1 MDRRD
6 LPVAVLGGTF
16 DPVHRAHLAL
26 ARLALEKLP
35 ARKLLWVPTGTP
47 PYRTPPVAGAAD
59 RLAMLRLALGGDPR
73 FAIDPRELAPGASGY
88 TYDTLCAL
96 KAEDPA
102 SDFVLVIGGDQYA
115 KRRSWHRWDDLARAF
130 RVAVAERPGD
140 AAPGDDALHLPM
152 APQDLSSSDIRARLG
167 RGEDVAGLVPAP
179 VLDYIRQKGLY
190 R

>member
-1 MDRRD
+1 M
-6 LPVAVLGGTF
+6 PIAVLGGTF
-16 DPVHRAHLAL
+16 DPVHQAHLAL
-26 ARLALEKLP
+26 ARLALDQLP
-35 ARKLLWVPTGTP
+35 ARRVLWVPTGTP
-47 PYRTPPVAGAAD
+47 PYRTPPVAGGED
-59 RLAMLRLALGGDPR
+59 RVAMLKLALAGEPR
-73 FAIDPRELAPGASGY
+73 FGIDARELAPGASGY

-115 KRRSWHRWDDLARAF
+115 KRRSWHRWGDLARAF

-140 AAPGDDALHLPM
+140 AAPGNDALRLPM
-152 APQDLSSSDIRARLG
+152 APQDLSSSEIRARLKAG
-167 RGEDVAGLVPAP
+167 ADVAGLLPVP